1 MINIFDMG
9 LTDILDTAANNDN
22 IEEYLD
28 KFSTRRDF
36 ILWAELIAGLHESI
50 TNIEIDI
57 SRDTD
62 NGSSNSI
69 SSDLSLKDSIQGL
82 YAAIELAKSGHEEK
96 ASTLIN
102 RSLSAFSD
110 SDYEL
115 FVFAIRGTNS
125 SFVKTTIIKKVFPE
139 IFDKGNEHAKL

>member
-62 NGSSNSI
+62 NDG
-69 SSDLSLKDSIQGL
+69 SDLSLKDSIQGF

-96 ASTLIN
+96 ASSLIN
-102 RSLSAFSD
+102 KSLSAFSD

-125 SFVKTTIIKKVFPE
+125 SFVKTSIIKKVFPE